1 MWDKLK
7 VKDFITLYDI
17 DVNQNLTLPEKQQK
31 MLAYIEGQDE
41 EVYDYIKYRELVR
54 LFNEKLSFWNNIPE
68 TKPVDYLQVGE
79 NRYKFC
85 FEVSEINSGQYID
98 ITAFGQEVVAMNK
111 IAACFFL
118 PMQGDKYMEY
128 GMIPHDKVADDLLE
142 ANFLEVYSCMVFF
155 YQLFKEL
162 IRDTLTSSN
171 LKEETKQILLH
182 LWNDGVG
189 LFPPRK

>member
-1 MWDKLK
+1 MWNKLK

-17 DVNQNLTLPEKQQK
+17 DTNQNLTLPEKQQK
-31 MLAYIEGQDE
+31 MLAYLEGVDE

-54 LFNEKLSFWNNIPE
+54 LFNEKLSFWNNMPE
-68 TKPVDYLQVGE
+68 TKPVDYLQVGD

-85 FEVSEINSGQYID
+85 FEVSEITSGQYID
-98 ITAFGQEVVAMNK
+98 ISSFGQEVVAINK

-118 PMQGDKYMEY
+118 PMQGDKYIEY
-128 GMIPHDKVADDLLE
+128 GVIPHDKVADDLLE

-162 IRDTLTSSN
+162 IKDTIISSTMN
-171 LKEETKQILLH
+171 KETKLTLLR
-182 LWNDGVG
+182 LWQDGVG
-189 LFPPRK
+189 SYLPKK

>member
-31 MLAYIEGQDE
+31 MLAYIEGVDE
-41 EVYDYIKYRELVR
+41 EVYDYIKYRELIR
-54 LFNEKLSFWNNIPE
+54 LFNEKLAFWNNISE
-68 TKPVDYLQVGE
+68 TKPVDYLQVGD

-85 FEVSEINSGQYID
+85 FEVSEITSGQYID
-98 ITAFGQEVVAMNK
+98 ISSFGQEVVAINK

-118 PMQGDKYMEY
+118 PMQGDKYIEY
-128 GMIPHDKVADDLLE
+128 GVIPHDKVADDLLE

-162 IRDTLTSSN
+162 ISDTIIYSS
-171 LKEETKQILLH
+171 LSLEMKQTLLR
-182 LWNDGVG
+182 LWQDGVG
-189 LFPPRK
+189 LFLPKK

>member
-31 MLAYIEGQDE
+31 MLAYIEGVDE
-41 EVYDYIKYRELVR
+41 EVYDYIKYRELIR

-68 TKPVDYLQVGE
+68 TKPVDYLQVGD

-85 FEVSEINSGQYID
+85 FEVSEITSGQYID
-98 ITAFGQEVVAMNK
+98 ISSFGQEVVAINK

-118 PMQGDKYMEY
+118 PMQGDKYIEY
-128 GMIPHDKVADDLLE
+128 GVIPHDKVADDLLE

-162 IRDTLTSSN
+162 ISDTIIYSS
-171 LKEETKQILLH
+171 LSLEMKRTLLR
-182 LWNDGVG
+182 LWQDGVG
-189 LFPPRK
+189 LFLPKK

>member
-31 MLAYIEGQDE
+31 MLAYIEGVDE
-41 EVYDYIKYRELVR
+41 EVYDYIKYRELIR
-54 LFNEKLSFWNNIPE
+54 LFNEKLSFWNNMPE
-68 TKPVDYLQVGE
+68 TKPVDYLQVGD

-85 FEVSEINSGQYID
+85 FEVSEITSGQYID
-98 ITAFGQEVVAMNK
+98 ISSFGQEVVAINK

-118 PMQGDKYMEY
+118 PMQGDKYIEY
-128 GMIPHDKVADDLLE
+128 GVIPHDKVADDLLE
-142 ANFLEVYSCMVFF
+142 ANFLQVYSCMVFF

-162 IRDTLTSSN
+162 ISDTIIYSS
-171 LKEETKQILLH
+171 LSLEMKQTLLR
-182 LWNDGVG
+182 LWQDGAG
-189 LFPPRK
+189 LFLPKK

>member
-31 MLAYIEGQDE
+31 MLAYIEGVDE
-41 EVYDYIKYRELVR
+41 EIYDYIKYRELIR
-54 LFNEKLSFWNNIPE
+54 LFNEKLSFWNNMPE
-68 TKPVDYLQVGE
+68 TKPVDYLQVGD

-85 FEVSEINSGQYID
+85 FEVSEITSGQYID
-98 ITAFGQEVVAMNK
+98 ISSFGGDIVAINK
-111 IAACFFL
+111 VAACFFL
-118 PMQGDKYMEY
+118 PMQGDKYIEY
-128 GMIPHDKVADDLLE
+128 GVIPHDKVADDLLE

-162 IRDTLTSSN
+162 ISDTIIYSS
-171 LKEETKQILLH
+171 LSLEMKQTLLR
-182 LWNDGVG
+182 LWQDGVG
-189 LFPPRK
+189 LFLPKK